1 MDNGWYHA
9 RITWCITIFIADF
22 FFSFFLLRST
32 SPTSWRACFPPSPPR
47 YADRPIAALDQ
58 GRIYFTSFSPR
69 FYVRTT
75 IEFIRESV
83 EFQSSSVPDPIS
95 RSIIHIY
102 IDSFFETVY
111 CFPPNILPHLY
122 ILFLNRRLRK
132 IQRRRRIIIDHLLS
146 CPRNWMKNWGISQ
159 RCVTLRYV
167 TSYVTSLRYIARHR
181 RETQA
186 TCVYPL
192 LYLII
197 RHNAMT
203 DVK

>member
-1 MDNGWYHA
+1 MAGIMRVLLGA
-9 RITWCITIFIADF
+9 LPFLLPTF

-32 SPTSWRACFPPSPPR
+32 SPTSWRACFPPSSPPR

-102 IDSFFETVY
+102 IYIDSFFETVY
-111 CFPPNILPHLY
+111 CFPPNILPSTLSLHS
-122 ILFLNRRLRK
+122 IL
-132 IQRRRRIIIDHLLS
+132 
-146 CPRNWMKNWGISQ
+146 
-159 RCVTLRYV
+159 
-167 TSYVTSLRYIARHR
+167 
-181 RETQA
+181 E
-186 TCVYPL
+186 
-192 LYLII
+192 
-197 RHNAMT
+197 
-203 DVK
+203 

>member
-1 MDNGWYHA
+1 MRVLLGALPFLLPTFFFLSFFYDLLLPRVGAHA
-9 RITWCITIFIADF
+9 FPPPLPSSIRGSSDRGPRSRSNLFHF
-22 FFSFFLLRST
+22 FFS
-32 SPTSWRACFPPSPPR
+32 
-47 YADRPIAALDQ
+47 
-58 GRIYFTSFSPR
+58 
-69 FYVRTT
+69 VRTT

-122 ILFLNRRLRK
+122 ILFSNRRLKK
-132 IQRRRRIIIDHLLS
+132 IQRRRRIIIDHSLS

-167 TSYVTSLRYIARHR
+167 TSYVTSLRCIARHR

>member
-1 MDNGWYHA
+1 MRVLLGA
-9 RITWCITIFIADF
+9 LPFLLPTF
-22 FFSFFLLRST
+22 FFLSFFYDLLLPRVG
-32 SPTSWRACFPPSPPR
+32 AHAFPPLSPPR

-102 IDSFFETVY
+102 IYIDSFFETVY

-122 ILFLNRRLRK
+122 ILFSNRRLRK
-132 IQRRRRIIIDHLLS
+132 IQRRRRIIIDHSLS

>member
-1 MDNGWYHA
+1 MHYHFYCRLFFFFLSFTIYFSHELA
-9 RITWCITIFIADF
+9 RMLSPLLPSSIRGSSDRGPRSRSNLFHF
-22 FFSFFLLRST
+22 FFSALLRAYNDRVYPWKCRISIELG
-32 SPTSWRACFPPSPPR
+32 PR
-47 YADRPIAALDQ
+47 
-58 GRIYFTSFSPR
+58 SHFSID
-69 FYVRTT
+69 YTY
-75 IEFIRESV
+75 
-83 EFQSSSVPDPIS
+83 
-95 RSIIHIY
+95 IY

-122 ILFLNRRLRK
+122 ILFSNRRLKK
-132 IQRRRRIIIDHLLS
+132 IERRRRIIIDHSLS